1 MNSINNKHIK
11 TYLVVGATLASLGAL
26 KGVCTGLY
34 RTNQRDIN
42 DGGPTIRTTDG
53 LLSTVGSTGIILS
66 ATTLLGTFEGVMV
79 GLLWPLNLPWGLWQY
94 TKNFYNKNQLVDSDD
109 DDEIVQDIPAPSP
122 APADGSEMMFIPTEI
137 IQQCTNEEECCH
149 SE

>member
-66 ATTLLGTFEGVMV
+66 ATTLLGAFEGAMV

-109 DDEIVQDIPAPSP
+109 EIVENIPAP
-122 APADGSEMMFIPTEI
+122 APADKHIFVPQEI
-137 IQQCTNEEECCH
+137 IQQCSNEEERCD

>member
-1 MNSINNKHIK
+1 MNSTNNKHIK

-66 ATTLLGTFEGVMV
+66 ATTLLGAFEGAMV
-79 GLLWPLNLPWGLWQY
+79 GLLWPINLPWGLWQY

-109 DDEIVQDIPAPSP
+109 EIVENIPAP
-122 APADGSEMMFIPTEI
+122 APADKHIFVPQEI
-137 IQQCTNEEECCH
+137 IQQCSNEEERCD

>member
-1 MNSINNKHIK
+1 MNSTNNKHIK

-66 ATTLLGTFEGVMV
+66 ATTLLGAFEGAMV

-109 DDEIVQDIPAPSP
+109 EIVENIPAP
-122 APADGSEMMFIPTEI
+122 APADKHIFVPQEI
-137 IQQCTNEEECCH
+137 IQQCSNEEERCD

>member
-1 MNSINNKHIK
+1 MNSSNNKHIK

-53 LLSTVGSTGIILS
+53 ILSTVGSTGIILS
-66 ATTLLGTFEGVMV
+66 ATTLLGAFEGAMV

-109 DDEIVQDIPAPSP
+109 DDEIVQDIPVPS
-122 APADGSEMMFIPTEI
+122 PADGSEMMFIPTEI
-137 IQQCTNEEECCH
+137 IQQSTNEEECCH

>member
-1 MNSINNKHIK
+1 MNSTNNKHIK

-66 ATTLLGTFEGVMV
+66 ATTLLGAFEGAMV

-109 DDEIVQDIPAPSP
+109 EIVENIPAP
-122 APADGSEMMFIPTEI
+122 APADKHIFVPQEI
-137 IQQCTNEEECCH
+137 IQQCSNEEECCDH
-149 SE
+149 E

>member
-11 TYLVVGATLASLGAL
+11 TYLVVGDTLASLGAL

-34 RTNQRDIN
+34 RTNQRNIN

-53 LLSTVGSTGIILS
+53 LISTVGSTGIILS
-66 ATTLLGTFEGVMV
+66 ATTLLGAFEGAMV

-109 DDEIVQDIPAPSP
+109 EIVENIPP
-122 APADGSEMMFIPTEI
+122 PADADKHIFVPQEI
-137 IQQCTNEEECCH
+137 IQQCCN
-149 SE
+149 

>member
-1 MNSINNKHIK
+1 MNSTDNKHIK

-66 ATTLLGTFEGVMV
+66 ATTLLGAFEGAMV

-109 DDEIVQDIPAPSP
+109 EIVENIPAP
-122 APADGSEMMFIPTEI
+122 APADKHIFVPQEI
-137 IQQCTNEEECCH
+137 IQQCSNEEERCD

>member
-34 RTNQRDIN
+34 RTNQRNIN

-53 LLSTVGSTGIILS
+53 LISTVGSTGIILS
-66 ATTLLGTFEGVMV
+66 ATTLLGAFEGAMV

-94 TKNFYNKNQLVDSDD
+94 TKNFYNKNQLVDSDS
-109 DDEIVQDIPAPSP
+109 DDEIVQNIP
-122 APADGSEMMFIPTEI
+122 APADTDSNADKQMFISQEI
-137 IQQCTNEEECCH
+137 IQQCCNEQERCN